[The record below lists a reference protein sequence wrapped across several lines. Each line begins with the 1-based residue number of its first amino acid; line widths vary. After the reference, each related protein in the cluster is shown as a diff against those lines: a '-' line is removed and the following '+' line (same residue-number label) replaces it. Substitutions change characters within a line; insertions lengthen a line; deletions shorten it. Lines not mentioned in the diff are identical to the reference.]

1 MSDDRTGRAAR
12 VNPALAVFGL
22 LCVVV
27 SVLVLAGQRDWGWLA
42 DSYLAPA
49 ILLGLGGIVLAATL
63 WPAGRT
69 ATTTSTAA
77 APAPAAATAD
87 IADRRG
93 SVERPPGP
101 EPGPP
106 PASAEKG

>member
-1 MSDDRTGRAAR
+1 MSDDRAERSVR
-12 VNPALAVFGL
+12 VNPALAVFGV

-27 SVLVLAGQRDWGWLA
+27 SVLVLAGERDWGWLA

-69 ATTTSTAA
+69 AATTRRASV
-77 APAPAAATAD
+77 PLPPD
-87 IADRRG
+87 DADRRG
-93 SVERPPGP
+93 SVGGSPGP
-101 EPGPP
+101 APAPVPPPP
-106 PASAEKG
+106 PAEEP